1 MYQMNMVPKG
11 FLYTSVLSMYWE
23 GKNVQIHLTI
33 NSCNVVTR
41 HSFFIKIKITITWAE
56 WAIIWQKKMKKYIY
70 VHFLVWVYLFIFWFI
85 PYTLHIPRNNCD
97 AYLVTYYYYILIRLY
112 IWSFDWFQMTSEKYK
127 YVVDEWSRKKNIY
140 LLLFPDVRFFYQ
152 SFWFEK
158 KQRLWYAKLWYYVVF
173 TNWRQK

>member
-41 HSFFIKIKITITWAE
+41 HSFFIEIKITITWAE
-56 WAIIWQKKMKKYIY
+56 WAIIWQKKIEKYIY
-70 VHFLVWVYLFIFWFI
+70 VHFLVWVYIYLFFGSFHI
-85 PYTLHIPRNNCD
+85 PYIYPEITD
-97 AYLVTYYYYILIRLY
+97 TYLVTYYYYILIRLY

-127 YVVDEWSRKKNIY
+127 YVVDEWSRKKIFIFFFSPMWDFIINHFD
-140 LLLFPDVRFFYQ
+140 LKKTEDVVCQIMVLCSNY
-152 SFWFEK
+152 
-158 KQRLWYAKLWYYVVF
+158 KL
-173 TNWRQK
+173 